1 MSHKFKSPK
10 PTGKKLKQMP
20 LPLPRVRIG
29 PPLPNMEKAHQVI
42 GKLAKEGNFQSVEE
56 LNAHLEQLMASG
68 ELDRMLNAAPEGP
81 VEQAQTLVQRARE
94 EPSMPKARKLAEQAL
109 KLDPNCVDAMLVRA
123 QTRKLSEKEYIEEL
137 RAAVLTGERSLG
149 EARFR
154 EDRGRFWGLVETRPY
169 MRARSE
175 LAMALNGA
183 GRSREAAEEFAAM
196 LELNPNDNQGVRDY
210 LLGLYLALSELDR
223 AAGLFRQ
230 YEEDGTAVFA
240 WGRVFLLM
248 LSGKRAE
255 AVGALEQA
263 FRTNPWTAK
272 VLFSGN
278 PPADPPS
285 WGIGDQDE
293 GEHAAVALLPAVI
306 EHPDIVVWMAKESVD
321 AMKRI
326 MDTPAR
332 RRAPR
337 VH

>member
-1 MSHKFKSPK
+1 MSHKFKPPK
-10 PTGKKLKQMP
+10 PTSKKVKQMP
-20 LPLPRVRIG
+20 SPMPGARVGLPPVNLER
-29 PPLPNMEKAHQVI
+29 AHEVI
-42 GKLAKEGNFQSVEE
+42 GKLAKEGNFKSVKE

-68 ELDRMLNAAPEGP
+68 ELDRMLEAAPEGP
-81 VEQAQTLVQRARE
+81 VEQAQALVQRARG
-94 EPSMPKARKLAEQAL
+94 EPSRPKARRLAEQAL

-123 QTRKLSEKEYIEEL
+123 QTRKLSVKEYIEEL

-154 EDRGRFWGLVETRPY
+154 EDRGRFWGFVETRPY
-169 MRARSE
+169 MRARNE
-175 LAMALNGA
+175 LALALSGA
-183 GRSREAAEEFAAM
+183 GKTREAAQEFEAM

-223 AAGLFRQ
+223 AVGLFRQ
-230 YEEDGTAVFA
+230 YAEDSSAVFA

-248 LSGKRAE
+248 LGGKRGE

-272 VLFSGN
+272 VLFSGD
-278 PPADPPS
+278 PPDDPPS

-293 GEHAAVALLPAVI
+293 GEHAAVALLPALI
-306 EHPDIVVWMAKESVD
+306 EHPDIVVWIAKESVD
-321 AMKRI
+321 VMKRI
-326 MDTPAR
+326 MHTGAPR
-332 RRAPR
+332 RGPR